1 MQSKDV
7 LPEPRST
14 MAWIYLIKLHSDPEQ
29 IRRHVDR
36 RCPRSI
42 SICNLSS
49 FPWTTEFPHHRFRR
63 SYYLKLNRPREGKMN
78 FIQGCSPLIAELTLS
93 SLNHPSLRSLNTW
106 KREESFFSSYFLS
119 HRFPL
124 KQFQTLASLFN
135 LDQSFQAFRVSK
147 PDSILFKDGRWK
159 NKSKNI
165 VSLFFP

>member
-63 SYYLKLNRPREGKMN
+63 SYYLKLNRPREDKMN

-124 KQFQTLASLFN
+124 KLASLFN

-147 PDSILFKDGRWK
+147 PDSISFKDGRWK